1 MNRDR
6 RNHRHQNSSW
16 KNAGINQ
23 EQYPSKN
30 ENRPHND
37 SKKKDFHAGSRNTVS
52 FEQIK
57 ADEEAI
63 SAFKNAN
70 QCTCPVC
77 GKLIPD
83 LSSAL
88 SDKTTGKPVHF
99 DCALAEAGKNEKLEA
114 GDKIAYIG
122 QGRFGIIN
130 YPNVHDVKHF
140 TIKKI
145 IDWEDKEKRSP
156 WRNEM
161 SDLYSQVK

>member
-6 RNHRHQNSSW
+6 RNHRHQNSNW

-23 EQYPSKN
+23 EQYVSKN
-30 ENRPHND
+30 DSRSHND
-37 SKKKDFHAGSRNTVS
+37 NKKKDFHSARNNSVPA
-52 FEQIK
+52 EQIR

-63 SAFKNAN
+63 TAFKNAN

-77 GKLIPD
+77 NKIITD

-88 SDKTTGKPVHF
+88 SDKATGSPVHF
-99 DCALAEAGKNEKLEA
+99 DCALAQAGKDEKLEA

-122 QGRFGIIN
+122 QGRFGIVN

-145 IDWEDKEKRSP
+145 IDWEDKEKRSA